1 MPERAARLRRRCL
14 AAAALLSA
22 AFLPGCLYATGGV
35 RTFEIRSE
43 AMPADFEAP
52 APVADLGA
60 PGPSPVEITY
70 AGDTA
75 RIVFKRRDV
84 QRTRAFVT
92 ADPETG
98 YALCLRS
105 GKAYALLVFQRRVF
119 EPGIS
124 QVADDA
130 AILRR
135 DSETAICR
143 RRSDWTAA

>member
-1 MPERAARLRRRCL
+1 MPATPPASSS
-14 AAAALLSA
+14 SA
-22 AFLPGCLYATGGV
+22 ATSSA
-35 RTFEIRSE
+35 R
-43 AMPADFEAP
+43 
-52 APVADLGA
+52 
-60 PGPSPVEITY
+60 GPSSRPIP
-70 AGDTA
+70 
-75 RIVFKRRDV
+75 R
-84 QRTRAFVT
+84 
-92 ADPETG
+92 TG

-135 DSETAICR
+135 DAETAICR